1 MRSGDMRRSLGVSI
15 ALAASLSLLPLAGC
29 GQAQPAATAE
39 GGPDSAVSSEAGK
52 RDIQDFKLT
61 KTFSYQG
68 VTFLGD
74 PSWTASEKD
83 NEYIVFFD
91 GTTNY
96 SPRHIWVQTA
106 LHGQTATLEGA
117 FKEYYAA
124 DDSPIQTDTW
134 TKGGVTYF
142 SGYHELSEGRI
153 YLLSGSDAT
162 TGRGFLISLAIADDG
177 STEEQQKDLFDK
189 IADTVEYDPSQTNI
203 DYHEAF
209 AKANG
214 TSSDGASDGTDSSA
228 DTGTSDRT
236 TSQTTSQ
243 TTGGSGPQTTGQYGA
258 GTYKVGTD
266 LPAGEYKLTST
277 DTVPAYWEVTNSS
290 APDAQIVGNDNF
302 TGNAYVTVSDGQYLK
317 LVRCVAEPTGD

>member
-15 ALAASLSLLPLAGC
+15 ALAASLSLLPLTGC

-39 GGPDSAVSSEAGK
+39 GGSDSATSAVGGQELS
-52 RDIQDFKLT
+52 

-68 VTFLGD
+68 VTFRGES
-74 PSWTASEKD
+74 SWAVKQDSYQYWILDENSSTYTS
-83 NEYIVFFD
+83 V
-91 GTTNY
+91 
-96 SPRHIWVQTA
+96 SVQTS
-106 LHGQTATLEGA
+106 LHGQMATLKDA
-117 FKEYYAA
+117 FDLIYYYN
-124 DDSPIQTDTW
+124 DGEPTQTDTR
-134 TKGGVTYF
+134 TKDGITYC
-142 SGYHELSEGRI
+142 SGYYQFSTGIRK
-153 YLLSGSDAT
+153 YLLSGSDAK
-162 TGRGFLISLAIADDG
+162 TGRGFLLSALFPDG
-177 STEEQQKDLFDK
+177 WTEDQEKDLFDK
-189 IADTVEYDPSQTNI
+189 IVATVEYDPSQTNI
-203 DYHEAF
+203 DYHEAD

-214 TSSDGASDGTDSSA
+214 SGSDGTSDGADSSA
-228 DTGTSDRT
+228 DTVTSDET
-236 TSQTTSQ
+236 ISQTTSS
-243 TTGGSGPQTTGQYGA
+243 GSEGSDSQAERYGA

>member
-1 MRSGDMRRSLGVSI
+1 MRRSLGVSI

-39 GGPDSAVSSEAGK
+39 GGSDSTVSSEAGK

-83 NEYIVFFD
+83 YEYTVFFD

-106 LHGQTATLEGA
+106 LHGQNATLEGA

-124 DDSPIQTDTW
+124 DDSPTQTDTW

-142 SGYHELSEGRI
+142 SGYYGSSEGRI

-189 IADTVEYDPSQTNI
+189 IVATVEYDPSQTNI

-214 TSSDGASDGTDSSA
+214 GASDGSSDGAGSSA
-228 DTGTSDRT
+228 GANTSDET
-236 TSQTTSQ
+236 TSQTTS
-243 TTGGSGPQTTGQYGA
+243 GSEGSDSQATKQYGA

-277 DTVPAYWEVTNSS
+277 DTVPAYWAVTNSS